1 MNTTQTLI
9 LLTGSA
15 LIALE
20 LTPPPPAPPVS
31 LTPAPTHITRTLDT
45 AHRLE
50 RRLERLHRHAA
61 AEHEPIPR
69 AELCEDKTPPAE
81 LAPLK
86 LSR

>member
-31 LTPAPTHITRTLDT
+31 LTPAPTHITRTLNT
-45 AHRLE
+45 ARRLE
-50 RRLERLHRHAA
+50 RRLDRLHRHAVA
-61 AEHEPIPR
+61 DEPIPG
-69 AELCEDKTPPAE
+69 AALCEDKTPPAE

>member
-45 AHRLE
+45 ARRLE

-61 AEHEPIPR
+61 ADEPIPR
-69 AELCEDKTPPAE
+69 AQLCEDKTPPAE

>member
-45 AHRLE
+45 ARRLE
-50 RRLERLHRHAA
+50 RRLDRLHRHAA
-61 AEHEPIPR
+61 AEYEPIPR
-69 AELCEDKTPPAE
+69 AALCEDKTPPAE

>member
-9 LLTGSA
+9 LLTGGA

-45 AHRLE
+45 ARRLE

-61 AEHEPIPR
+61 ADGPIPG
-69 AELCEDKTPPAE
+69 AALCEDKTPPAE
-81 LAPLK
+81 LAPLN